1 MSTLNYGGF
10 RARIA
15 FDAEDGLFVGHI
27 AGINDV
33 VGFHGE
39 TVTELT
45 DAFREAVDDYV
56 ATCRAVGKEPEK
68 AYSGKLMLR
77 IAPEVHAK
85 AALAAQ
91 LAGTSLNQWAEDALR
106 RAGSMGTASVRE
118 DA

>member
-1 MSTLNYGGF
+1 MNTMSYRGF
-10 RARIA
+10 RARVA

-33 VGFHGE
+33 IGFHGQ
-39 TVTELT
+39 TVSELT
-45 DAFREAVDDYV
+45 AAFHEAADDYV
-56 ATCRAVGKEPEK
+56 AMCRVVGKEPEK

-91 LAGTSLNQWAEDALR
+91 LAGASLNQWAEDVLR
-106 RAGSMGTASVRE
+106 RAGAETTASSRE